1 MRYPSKTPTWR
12 RQNTDRFENAVTFG
26 AVACFA
32 VAGAL
37 FAVSNLTHYMF

>member
-1 MRYPSKTPTWR
+1 MRYASKNPAWR
-12 RQNTDRFENAVTFG
+12 RQHTDRFENAVIVG

-37 FAVSNLTHYMF
+37 FAVSNLTHYIF